1 MRDIEMVKTI
11 VGILFFSF
19 GLSQAPS
26 SLNKKIDKFAKSV
39 EKKVIDWR
47 RDFHEHP
54 ELSNREFKTA
64 EKVAK
69 HLRSL
74 GMEVQTEVA
83 HTGVVG
89 ILKGGKPGKVVAL
102 RADMDA
108 LPVKE
113 KVDPRDYKIWVMTG
127 SSRGRA
133 KKEGLPYDID
143 EEYLKN
149 LGVPEVCPVLGIP
162 LDWNS
167 DKTSDNSPSLDKFY
181 PDKGYVKGN
190 VQIVSYRANRLKN
203 DGSPEEWLRIAEWCQ
218 QEDVRRKLSGD
229 T

>member
-1 MRDIEMVKTI
+1 MIKTI

-26 SLNKKIDKFAKSV
+26 SLNKKIDKLAKSV

-74 GMEVQTEVA
+74 GMEVQTKVA

-113 KVDPRDYKIWVMTG
+113 KIDLPLHRKQKVSIRVM
-127 SSRGRA
+127 R
-133 KKEGLPYDID
+133 
-143 EEYLKN
+143 
-149 LGVPEVCPVLGIP
+149 
-162 LDWNS
+162 
-167 DKTSDNSPSLDKFY
+167 
-181 PDKGYVKGN
+181 
-190 VQIVSYRANRLKN
+190 
-203 DGSPEEWLRIAEWCQ
+203 
-218 QEDVRRKLSGD
+218 
-229 T
+229 